1 MNRMETLHVNYR
13 DLLEKG
19 QQIGR
24 LGSWEYDLLKDKLL
38 WSDEIYRIFEIDPAS
53 FKSNYDAFLSF
64 VHPDDKEMVMQAYE
78 KSNQSKS
85 PYGPIIHR
93 IITQKGNLKYVEEKG
108 FTEYS
113 NAGEPEKT
121 YGIVRDITKER
132 LAELELEK
140 KTAYIE
146 KILNSLP
153 DLIFIATSDG
163 FFQDAMA
170 GIESDFYVSKESFIG
185 RHYSEVLPEETVQM
199 LTKAFSRLEKGEEH
213 VTIEYELLLNESL
226 HYYEARLSFFTHHE
240 IVIVV
245 RDITTQR
252 EMLSRMRRLMRLKE
266 LLVKISSTYITVDEF
281 ELDTTINNSLAELG
295 DFVNADRFYIF
306 DYDLVNMTASNTY
319 EWCAEGISA
328 QIEYLQDIPVDEMS
342 EWIENHFN
350 GREMIIDNVQNL
362 PENDPV
368 RLVLDPQGVKSIIT
382 MPLMRDQ
389 ECTGFVGLDYVRD
402 YYAVSAPEKELLSL
416 FAEMLE
422 AVSLRMDT
430 QRKLYEKQMFL
441 HNIMHQSGSIIAQKN
456 RDGTYKL
463 VNRVWEEVT
472 GLAEAEVIGKT
483 DLELFPEETAHQFMR
498 NDKNVMEKG
507 VPIETEEFL
516 ETTDGVRYFT
526 SVKFPTRDSQ
536 GTIIGLC
543 GIINEITD
551 RKKAEEAEINRKKL
565 EAENQAKSEFLSN
578 MTHEIRTPLNAIVG
592 FSEILDQADDL
603 TDKQKKHVRTIRRS
617 SQHLLSLV
625 NDILDVSKIE
635 AGASKV
641 TLTHFSVQNMLENI
655 RLMFT
660 SQSAKKQID
669 LLFSTPEPPVR
680 VISDDVKIRQIL
692 LNVIGNAVKFTEKG
706 SVRVSVSMVQAPH
719 HSTESGSSEEQLLC
733 TVSDTGPGIPPEE
746 LSHIYDSFFQVRQ
759 GIKEGGTGLGLHI
772 TKKLVDVLKGTIS
785 VESELH
791 KGTTFRISIPV
802 IRASENSE
810 AEILSEVLQ
819 SKMYSDKE
827 QPKPI
832 PSASEETP
840 PPNLIASIREA
851 VLNGDIVKVT
861 ELANGLHPQ
870 FHATRSRILA
880 GLETY
885 DYDSLVSFLSKL
897 ENREM

>member
-1 MNRMETLHVNYR
+1 MNSLQSFPVNYR

-19 QQIGR
+19 QRIGN
-24 LGSWEYDLLKDKLL
+24 LGSWEYDAMKDSLS
-38 WSDEIYRIFEIDPAS
+38 WSDEIYRIFEVDPAS
-53 FKSNYDAFLSF
+53 FNSNYDAFLSF
-64 VHPDDKEMVMQAYE
+64 VHPDDKEMVMEAYE
-78 KSNQSKS
+78 ESNQSKT
-85 PYGPIIHR
+85 PYGPIVHR

-108 FTEYS
+108 FTEFS
-113 NAGEPEKT
+113 DTGEPEKT

-153 DLIFIATSDG
+153 DLIFIASSEG
-163 FFQDAMA
+163 LFQDAMA
-170 GIESDFYVSKESFIG
+170 GSENDFYVAKESFIG
-185 RHYSEVLPEETVQM
+185 KHYSEVLPKETAELM
-199 LTKAFSRLEKGEEH
+199 NNAFSRLKKGEDL
-213 VTIEYELLLNESL
+213 VTIEYDLLINQTR

-245 RDITTQR
+245 RDITSQK
-252 EMLSRMRRLMRLKE
+252 EMLNRMHRLMRLKE
-266 LLVKISSTYITVDEF
+266 LLVKISSTYITVDKPS
-281 ELDTTINNSLAELG
+281 LDSAINDSLAELG

-319 EWCAEGISA
+319 EWCAEGISP
-328 QIEYLQDIPVDEMS
+328 QIEYLQDIPVDEMK

-350 GREMIIDNVQNL
+350 GREMIIGNVQNL

-382 MPLMRDQ
+382 MPLMRNQ
-389 ECTGFVGLDYVRD
+389 KCLGFVGLDYVRD

-422 AVSLRMDT
+422 AVSLRMET
-430 QRKLYEKQMFL
+430 QSKLYENQMFL
-441 HNIMHQSGSIIAQKN
+441 NDIIHQSGSIIAQKN

-472 GLAEAEVIGKT
+472 GLTGAEVIGKT
-483 DLELFPEETAHQFMR
+483 DLELFPVETAHQFMR
-498 NDKNVMEKG
+498 NDNSVMQKG
-507 VPIETEEFL
+507 IPIETEEFL

-565 EAENQAKSEFLSN
+565 EAENEAKSEFLSN

-603 TDKQKKHVRTIRRS
+603 TEKQKKHVRTIRRS

-635 AGASKV
+635 AGASKAV
-641 TLTHFSVQNMLENI
+641 LNHFSVSDMMENI
-655 RLMFT
+655 RLMFS
-660 SQSAKKQID
+660 SQSAEKQID
-669 LLFSTPEPPVR
+669 LLFSTPEPPFR
-680 VISDDVKIRQIL
+680 VISDDVKVRQIL
-692 LNVIGNAVKFTEKG
+692 LNVIGNAVKFTERG
-706 SVRVSVSMVQAPH
+706 SVRVSVSMAQAPH
-719 HSTESGSSEEQLLC
+719 HSTESDSSEAQLLF
-733 TVSDTGPGIPPEE
+733 TISDTGPGIPEDE

-802 IRASENSE
+802 IRASEKSDT
-810 AEILSEVLQ
+810 EILSEVLHSETVLDNKPQ
-819 SKMYSDKE
+819 
-827 QPKPI
+827 KPI
-832 PSASEETP
+832 PSLFDEIP
-840 PPNLIASIREA
+840 PADLIADIREA
-851 VLNGDIVKVT
+851 VLSGDIVKVAT
-861 ELANGLHPQ
+861 LANRLHPQ
-870 FHATRSRILA
+870 FQATRSRILA
-880 GLETY
+880 DLEIY